1 MTNTNRRE
9 FLADVGKG
17 MLVASIGSG
26 LAAELGLAP
35 AFAADAPDRLL
46 FGDREPLVGMM
57 EDTPADK
64 LVPILVD
71 KLNGGTSVDELV
83 AAGALANART
93 FGGLHYEGH
102 HCFAALLPSLQM
114 ARELPPAHRALPVL
128 KVLHRNTTYMQE
140 MGGSKSEALH
150 PVTAAKLPKD
160 RSSDNALRDTFRKS
174 DRDAAERTFAAMTEG
189 SIDEAY
195 NHLQYCLHD
204 EIDVHRVVLC
214 WRAWATIDLVG
225 KDQALTLLR
234 QSVRFCVRVQD
245 HPTIGIRAALPKLL
259 DQFHLMDKM
268 PGDRR
273 ADDAWVDR
281 LAMTIYRAR
290 PTEAAEAAAA
300 ALAEGISPEDVGEA
314 ISLASN
320 RLLLCDQGRVK
331 GRRRRGSACRKRA
344 WQLDRRA
351 CLGRDQRLA
360 KHRPGRQRPQYIR
373 SPDRGRLPKYRAA
386 GA

>member
-114 ARELPPAHRALPVL
+114 VRELPPAPRPAGSQGAAPQHHLYARNGGQQERSTSSRHGGEAPQRPVQ
-128 KVLHRNTTYMQE
+128 R
-140 MGGSKSEALH
+140 
-150 PVTAAKLPKD
+150 
-160 RSSDNALRDTFRKS
+160 
-174 DRDAAERTFAAMTEG
+174 
-189 SIDEAY
+189 
-195 NHLQYCLHD
+195 
-204 EIDVHRVVLC
+204 
-214 WRAWATIDLVG
+214 
-225 KDQALTLLR
+225 
-234 QSVRFCVRVQD
+234 
-245 HPTIGIRAALPKLL
+245 
-259 DQFHLMDKM
+259 
-268 PGDRR
+268 RR
-273 ADDAWVDR
+273 APRYV
-281 LAMTIYRAR
+281 
-290 PTEAAEAAAA
+290 
-300 ALAEGISPEDVGEA
+300 S
-314 ISLASN
+314 
-320 RLLLCDQGRVK
+320 
-331 GRRRRGSACRKRA
+331 
-344 WQLDRRA
+344 
-351 CLGRDQRLA
+351 
-360 KHRPGRQRPQYIR
+360 
-373 SPDRGRLPKYRAA
+373 
-386 GA
+386 